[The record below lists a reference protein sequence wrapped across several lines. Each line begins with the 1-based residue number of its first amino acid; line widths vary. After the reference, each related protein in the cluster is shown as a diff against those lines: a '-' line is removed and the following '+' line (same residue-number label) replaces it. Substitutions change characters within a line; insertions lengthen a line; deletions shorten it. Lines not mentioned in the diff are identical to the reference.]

1 VTRQAAGLQAELR
14 RLRRVDNLTNLGY
27 IAGEYI
33 CLAIVMATAIL
44 FAESRASFGLAWTW
58 NLPVFGLAVV
68 LIGAI
73 QHRLAGLG
81 HEAGHYTLLRNK
93 LANDL
98 VGDLFC
104 LFPVLATVH
113 FYRLFH
119 LAHHQYANDP
129 DRDPDIV
136 NMGLGRG
143 VDAFPMPRWR
153 IVLTYYL
160 RALALP
166 FTLLRYESEYIY
178 VNTLGKGGNVYM
190 RRVPDGDGRKG
201 GLRLGT
207 LLGLAYLVGFVAVQW
222 WLTTTGQPLWLVP
235 AGVIGMV
242 LATVVTYALPDW
254 AIFQSPFRQ
263 AYSTRFAGVLR
274 LGYFTAL
281 LVALGL
287 LRPLTGGHSSTYF
300 WTLWVLPMVTW
311 FSFFLFLRDV
321 YQHTN
326 ADAGR
331 FTNTRVFFC
340 DPFTR
345 WAVFV
350 YGQDMHLPHHLF
362 PAVPH
367 YRLGE
372 LHEFLRRHHP
382 EYAAQAVECHGT
394 FANRHGGPTI
404 LGVLSQLHAGCPGDS

>member
-1 VTRQAAGLQAELR
+1 MTALQAELK
-14 RLRRVDNLTNLGY
+14 RLREVDNVTNLGY
-27 IAGEYI
+27 LAWEYL
-33 CLAIVMATAIL
+33 CLALVLSLAIL
-44 FAESRASFGLAWTW
+44 FAESRVRLGLPWFW
-58 NLPVFGLAVV
+58 NLPVFGLAIV
-68 LIGAI
+68 LIGAL

-98 VGDLFC
+98 VGDLLC
-104 LFPVLATVH
+104 LFPILATVH

-119 LAHHQYANDP
+119 LAHHQFTNDP
-129 DRDPDIV
+129 ERDPDIV
-136 NMGLGRG
+136 NMGRGRG
-143 VDAFPMPRWR
+143 VHAFPMPRWR
-153 IVLTYYL
+153 IVLTSYL
-160 RALALP
+160 RAVGLP
-166 FTLLRYESEYIY
+166 LTLLHYESEYIY
-178 VNTLGKGGNVYM
+178 VNTLGKGGNIYM
-190 RRVPDGDGRKG
+190 HRVANGDAHST

-207 LLGLAYLVGFVAVQW
+207 VLGLAYLVGFIGVQW
-222 WLTTTGQPLWLVP
+222 LLTSAGRALWLIP
-235 AGVIGMV
+235 AGVIGTALV
-242 LATVVTYALPDW
+242 ALVSYALPDR
-254 AIFQSPFRQ
+254 AVFQSPFRQ

-274 LGYFTAL
+274 LGYFTFL
-281 LVALGL
+281 LVVLGL
-287 LRPLTGGHSSTYF
+287 LRPLTSGHSSTYF

-311 FSFFLFLRDV
+311 FSFFLYLRDV

-340 DPFTR
+340 DPITR

-372 LHEFLRRHHP
+372 LHEVLRRHHP
-382 EYAAQAVECHGT
+382 EYAVQAVECHGT
-394 FANRHGGPTI
+394 FSNSRARPTI
-404 LGVLSQLHAGCPGDS
+404 MQVLSQPHAG